1 MEDREFEGRT
11 EKEAIANAIEA
22 MGLDEDEIDVE
33 VIKSRSGL
41 FGGGKVRIRVHVG
54 DDVQPADEPADELQP
69 GTDQESA
76 VIAFVSGLLGRMGIE
91 AELRIA
97 SRENERIVVE
107 MVSDDAGILIGRRGA
122 TLEALQLIANIACG
136 RRHQNGARVILD
148 AEDYRYRREQSL
160 TRMAMRVARDVQRSG
175 RSQLLEP
182 MNPFERRLVHVTIS
196 GVEDVTTASEG
207 EGPYK
212 QVRVTYT
219 GSAYQHR

>member
-1 MEDREFEGRT
+1 MEDHEFEGRT
-11 EKEAIANAIEA
+11 EQEAIANAIEA
-22 MGLDEDEIDVE
+22 MGLNEDEIDVE

-54 DDVQPADEPADELQP
+54 DEDHDDQPGGELQP
-69 GTDQESA
+69 DTEQESA

-97 SRENERIVVE
+97 AREDERVVVE

-122 TLEALQLIANIACG
+122 TLEALQLITNIACG
-136 RRHQNGARVILD
+136 RRHQNGTRVILD

-160 TRMAMRVARDVQRSG
+160 TRMAIRVARDVQRSG

-182 MNPFERRLVHVTIS
+182 MNPFERRLVHTAIT

>member
-22 MGLDEDEIDVE
+22 MGLNEDEIDVE
-33 VIKSRSGL
+33 VIKTRSGL

-54 DDVQPADEPADELQP
+54 DEQPEPEDELAP
-69 GTDQESA
+69 DTEQESE
-76 VIAFVSGLLGRMGIE
+76 VIGFVSELLRRMGIE

-97 SRENERIVVE
+97 AREDERVVVE
-107 MVSDDAGILIGRRGA
+107 LVSDDAGILIGRRGA
-122 TLEALQLIANIACG
+122 TLEALQLVTNIACG
-136 RRHQNGARVILD
+136 RRQNGTRVILD

-182 MNPFERRLVHVTIS
+182 MNPFERRLVHTTVS
-196 GVEDVTTASEG
+196 GVEDVTTESEG
-207 EGPYK
+207 DGPYK

>member
-1 MEDREFEGRT
+1 MEDHEFEGRT
-11 EKEAIANAIEA
+11 EQEAIANAIEA
-22 MGLDEDEIDVE
+22 MGLNEDEIDVE

-54 DDVQPADEPADELQP
+54 DEDHDDQPGGELQP
-69 GTDQESA
+69 DTEQESA
-76 VIAFVSGLLGRMGIE
+76 VIAFVSELLGRMGIE

-97 SRENERIVVE
+97 AREDERVVVE

-122 TLEALQLIANIACG
+122 TLEALQLITNIACG
-136 RRHQNGARVILD
+136 RRHQNGTRVILD

-160 TRMAMRVARDVQRSG
+160 TRMAIRVARDVQRSG

-182 MNPFERRLVHVTIS
+182 MNPFERRLVHTAIT